1 MEVCLRELIQIKP
14 ISILKSGI
22 DGLIGWFAD
31 QLVWAGE
38 MLDHFKLSEQPRT
51 SVHSKSETEWP
62 VLYVVEKWSWKD
74 QELEFKKV
82 VGV

>member
-22 DGLIGWFAD
+22 DGLIG
-31 QLVWAGE
+31 WAGE